1 MPIYDYRCGGCRR
14 RLSLLFRTFAAA
26 EDPVCPH
33 CGSRD
38 LARLVTRFA
47 VVRSED
53 SRLDD
58 LADPAAFGDLDESD
72 PRSVARWARRMGQEY
87 GEDLGDDFGEI
98 VDQMEAGELPDDAD
112 GGLMGD
118 DSMMADGGGVADSFA

>member
-1 MPIYDYRCGGCRR
+1 MPIYDYRCAGCRR
-14 RLSLLFRTFAAA
+14 RVSLLFRTFAAA
-26 EDPVCPH
+26 NDPVCPH
-33 CGSRD
+33 CGSRE

-58 LADPAAFGDLDESD
+58 LGDPAAFGDLDEND

-87 GEDLGDDFGEI
+87 GEDLGDDFGEM
-98 VDQMEAGELPDDAD
+98 VDQMEAGELPDETD
-112 GGLMGD
+112 GGMMGYEGGLGD
-118 DSMMADGGGVADSFA
+118 EGGLSDGFA

>member
-1 MPIYDYRCGGCRR
+1 MPIYDYRCAGCRR

-26 EDPVCPH
+26 EHAACPH

-47 VVRSED
+47 VARSED

-72 PRSVARWARRMGQEY
+72 PRSVARWARRMGQEF
-87 GEDLGDDFGEI
+87 GEDLGDDYGEM
-98 VDQMEAGELPDDAD
+98 VDQLEAGGLPDDE
-112 GGLMGD
+112 GSNGGD
-118 DSMMADGGGVADSFA
+118 DFD